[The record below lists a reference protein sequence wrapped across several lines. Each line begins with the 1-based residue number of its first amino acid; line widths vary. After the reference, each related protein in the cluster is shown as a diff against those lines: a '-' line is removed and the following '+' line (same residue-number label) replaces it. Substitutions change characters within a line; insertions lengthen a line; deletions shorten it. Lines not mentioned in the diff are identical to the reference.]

1 MPRRTVNLVEVG
13 EGITF
18 AALVCEDLAQ
28 IDEVADLLRS
38 VGPTMMIT
46 PLLDG
51 PQLSSRWSARYA
63 SVLADD
69 PGSAVLTLTSNGM
82 ARRSRP
88 RGRDMQPI
96 VALWKDPIRG
106 TREIPLE
113 PGAQGVLLTAS
124 ADLTTRRS
132 GDGRRPIDNCTSSS
146 MSACIRFARQPRA
159 PALRR
164 RPRRRPRRPSKS
176 RRSRC
181 SPPGRKRSRKPWRMR
196 PPACTPCWPV
206 RGLAR
211 PGARRSTACNRQ
223 PSSPRGL
230 DFMCAA
236 IEQRIGSGNATLAGV
251 LESVR
256 FSGSDLLPLDQLARS
271 ILGAALEQRLTRQA
285 WERRRE
291 AR

>member
-1 MPRRTVNLVEVG
+1 
-13 EGITF
+13 
-18 AALVCEDLAQ
+18 
-28 IDEVADLLRS
+28 
-38 VGPTMMIT
+38 
-46 PLLDG
+46 
-51 PQLSSRWSARYA
+51 
-63 SVLADD
+63 
-69 PGSAVLTLTSNGM
+69 
-82 ARRSRP
+82 
-88 RGRDMQPI
+88 MQPI

-124 ADLTTRRS
+124 TDLTTHRR
-132 GDGRRPIDNCTSSS
+132 GDGRRQIDNCTEFFDVGVYQVRAAAMGSDSSAPPAAAAAPPLEIEEITELTS
-146 MSACIRFARQPRA
+146 WAEAVAEALAHAPARQHA
-159 PALRR
+159 VLA
-164 RPRRRPRRPSKS
+164 SA
-176 RRSRC
+176 RS
-181 SPPGRKRSRKPWRMR
+181 GEPWRE
-196 PPACTPCWPV
+196 ALDCV
-206 RGLAR
+206 
-211 PGARRSTACNRQ
+211 Q
-223 PSSPRGL
+223 PSAQLASGL